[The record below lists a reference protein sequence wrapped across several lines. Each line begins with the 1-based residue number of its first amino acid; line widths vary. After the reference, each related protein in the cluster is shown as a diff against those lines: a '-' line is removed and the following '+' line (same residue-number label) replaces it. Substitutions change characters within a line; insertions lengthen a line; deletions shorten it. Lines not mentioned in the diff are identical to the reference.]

1 MPSAAPAARLTRA
14 RLLLLAGLCAVSVAN
29 IYYAQPLLERIG
41 AGLSIP
47 AGQLGWV
54 VAVGQA
60 GYLVGLAALVP
71 LGDWVSR
78 RKLIA
83 AQLVLAGAG
92 TAVAA
97 TSAGPAG
104 LFAGIG
110 IAGVFSVAVQ
120 VAVAYT
126 AALSSPGER
135 GRNIGFVTSGVVIGI
150 IMARTMAGLVAELAG
165 WRAVYLASALASAA
179 MAVLAWLLLPDDR
192 RRERPRSYGAAVAS
206 VAILTATNRVFRTRA
221 AIAFFLFA
229 SFGVLWS
236 GLALPLSHA
245 PWHLSTAQIGLFGF
259 AGLAGTLGAARAG
272 RWADRGRAAPV
283 TVLALAV
290 LIASW
295 WFTGQAGHSLWLA
308 AAGAVLLDFAVQA
321 VHVTSQNLIVAE
333 TPESSS
339 RIIASYMICYSLGS
353 ALGAVT
359 TAALYERA
367 GWPASATLG
376 ACYAAAA
383 LAVWIVDRVI
393 PELPG
398 RGRESRCSRRF
409 RAAGSAGRPGSAG
422 WRPAPRPRPAGRIR
436 GRSPRRAS
444 SGRRPL

>member
-1 MPSAAPAARLTRA
+1 MLSAAPSARLTRA
-14 RLLLLAGLCAVSVAN
+14 RLLLLAALCAVSVAN

-41 AGLSIP
+41 ADLSIP
-47 AGQLGWV
+47 VGQVGWV

-71 LGDWVSR
+71 LGDWVNR
-78 RKLIA
+78 RVLIA
-83 AQLVLAGAG
+83 AQLVLASAG

-97 TSAGPAG
+97 TSASTTG
-104 LFAGIG
+104 LLAGIG
-110 IAGVFSVAVQ
+110 IAGIFSVVVQ

-150 IMARTMAGLVAELAG
+150 IMARTMAGLIADLAG
-165 WRAVYLASALASAA
+165 WRAVYASSTLASLA
-179 MAVLAWLLLPDDR
+179 MAALAWLLLPNDQ
-192 RRERPRSYGAAVAS
+192 RRERPHSYGAAVAS
-206 VAILTATNRVFRTRA
+206 LAILSATNRVFRTRA

-236 GLALPLSHA
+236 GLALPLSNA

-272 RWADRGRAAPV
+272 RWADHGKAAPV
-283 TVLALAV
+283 TVMALAL

-295 WFTGQAGHSLWLA
+295 WFTGQAEHSLWMVA
-308 AAGAVLLDFAVQA
+308 VGAVLLDFAVQA

-339 RIIASYMICYSLGS
+339 RIIGSYMICYSLGS

-359 TAALYERA
+359 TTALYERA
-367 GWPASATLG
+367 GWPAAATLG

-383 LAVWIVDRVI
+383 LAVWTLDRVT
-393 PELPG
+393 PTM
-398 RGRESRCSRRF
+398 SWQARR
-409 RAAGSAGRPGSAG
+409 
-422 WRPAPRPRPAGRIR
+422 
-436 GRSPRRAS
+436 
-444 SGRRPL
+444 